1 MFAGMLQDSATLRG
15 NRQDRAREDQREEK
29 AASRRR
35 TLCGWTV
42 ERSLGRG
49 VVCESLLVSR
59 GGERAVARLL
69 QRPFAQDAQTCA
81 DWLRACWTANRFQ
94 HALVTRV
101 LEQGTDGDGTPVV
114 VRAFAPGETLAGTI
128 ERSRPELPAALEL
141 AAQVLD
147 VLEIAHSHGVVHGG
161 ISPHN
166 IVVAPQGSARVVD
179 FGHYGHDR
187 IAAVRVGP
195 FTAPERLA
203 SSAAAPTEAGDIW
216 SVGACIRAALAETAI
231 PADVEAVLS
240 RSMAL
245 DPRDRYPSAYALL
258 GDLRRVL
265 GGRRPKLRDSAAPVP
280 SVSLVGVPLLAAAAV
295 PASPPAPLS
304 LLPARQTPAPAQQ
317 GREWVGNLL
326 LVMAIA
332 ALVGLATFVLVRER
346 LGDSTRH
353 RAPSSSSSSETR

>member
-1 MFAGMLQDSATLRG
+1 MFAGMLQDSATLREKREERG
-15 NRQDRAREDQREEK
+15 REDK
-29 AASRRR
+29 GASRRR

-59 GGERAVARLL
+59 GDERAVARLL
-69 QRPFAQDAQTCA
+69 QKPFAEDGQTCA

-114 VRAFAPGETLAGTI
+114 VRAFAPGETLAGAI
-128 ERSRPELPAALEL
+128 ERSRQEVPAVLEL

-147 VLEIAHSHGVVHGG
+147 ALEIAHSHGVVHGG
-161 ISPHN
+161 ISPYN
-166 IVVAPQGSARVVD
+166 IVIAPEGSARVVD

-187 IAAVRVGP
+187 IAAVRLGP
-195 FTAPERLA
+195 FAAPERLA
-203 SSAAAPTEAGDIW
+203 SSAAAPTEAADIW
-216 SVGACIRAALAETAI
+216 SVGACIRAALADAAI
-231 PADVEAVLS
+231 PADVEAVLA
-240 RSMAL
+240 RSMAG
-245 DPRDRYPSAYALL
+245 DPRDRYASAYALA

-280 SVSLVGVPLLAAAAV
+280 SLSLVGVPLLAAAVA
-295 PASPPAPLS
+295 PTSAPAPLAA
-304 LLPARQTPAPAQQ
+304 PARQTAAPAKE

-353 RAPSSSSSSETR
+353 HAPSTETR

>member
-15 NRQDRAREDQREEK
+15 NREDRGREDK
-29 AASRRR
+29 GVSRRR

-49 VVCESLLVSR
+49 AVCESLLVSR
-59 GGERAVARLL
+59 GGERAVARVLL
-69 QRPFAQDAQTCA
+69 RPFADDAQTCA

-94 HALVTRV
+94 HALVARV

-114 VRAFAPGETLAGTI
+114 VRAFALGETLAGAI
-128 ERSRPELPAALEL
+128 EQRRLDLPAALEIG
-141 AAQVLD
+141 ARVLD

-166 IVVAPQGSARVVD
+166 IVIAPEGSARVVD

-187 IAAVRVGP
+187 IAAARVGP
-195 FTAPERLA
+195 FAAPERLA
-203 SSAAAPTEAGDIW
+203 SSEAAPTEAADIW
-216 SVGACIRAALAETAI
+216 SVGACIRAALAETTI
-231 PADVEAVLS
+231 TADVEAVLA
-240 RSMAL
+240 RSMAV
-245 DPRDRYPSAYALL
+245 DPRDRYASAYALL

-280 SVSLVGVPLLAAAAV
+280 SLSLVGVPLLAAAAV
-295 PASPPAPLS
+295 APAPPPALAA
-304 LLPARQTPAPAQQ
+304 PARQTPAPAKED
-317 GREWVGNLL
+317 REWVGNLL

-332 ALVGLATFVLVRER
+332 LLVGLATFVLVRER
-346 LGDSTRH
+346 LGDSTRRH
-353 RAPSSSSSSETR
+353 APWSAPSSETR